1 MKKLVFTLTTLCYL
15 LSAQGQ
21 TARVQVIHNCADAIA
36 DSVDVYLNGTLL
48 LDNFAFRT
56 ATPYTTVTAG
66 TPITI
71 AIAPKNSTGVADSI
85 YSLTTT
91 LTSNATY
98 VAVANGIVS
107 GMGYSPSPDFGLD
120 IYAMGRESA
129 TSGSNT
135 DLLVMHGSTDA
146 PTVDVRSGIETLV
159 DDVSYGSFSSG
170 YLELPT
176 SDYKVR
182 LTNTTGS
189 ATVQTYSAPLSTL
202 SLNGGAGVVVAS
214 GFLNPAN
221 NSNGPA
227 FGLYVAL
234 PTGGDL
240 VMLPTADAEAL
251 SRVQVIHNSA
261 DAAAAQVDV
270 YVNGDLAIDDFAF
283 RTATEFIDLP
293 ANTVLEIGVAPGNS
307 TSVTDTIYNLTATL
321 DSAETYVVIANG
333 IVSTTGYTPAQDFRL
348 SVYPGAREVAN
359 NSGNTD
365 VLVMHG
371 STDAPTVDV
380 RNNSNV
386 LVNDISFGNYAT
398 NYLEL
403 PVADYIIDLTDA
415 MGSTTIASYTAPL
428 QTLNLSGVALSVLVS
443 GFVNPSNNS
452 NGPAF
457 GLYAAL
463 PTGGALVQ
471 LPVFNSI
478 ASLGKVVKEM
488 NIYPNPAADKVY
500 FSTNFNDVK
509 ITVSDITGRVL
520 YNSANFSGNSLDIS
534 GFSSGV
540 YILTAESSQEVYLSK
555 FTKQ

>member
-1 MKKLVFTLTTLCYL
+1 M
-15 LSAQGQ
+15 
-21 TARVQVIHNCADAIA
+21 IHNCADAIA
-36 DSVDVYLNGTLL
+36 DSVDVYLDGNLL

-56 ATPYTTVTAG
+56 ATPYTNVTAG
-66 TPITI
+66 TPVTL
-71 AIAPKNSTGVADSI
+71 AIAPKNSTSVADSI
-85 YSLTTT
+85 FSLTTT
-91 LTSNATY
+91 LTANATY

-107 GMGYSPSPDFGLD
+107 SMGYTPAPDFGLD

-146 PTVDVRSGIETLV
+146 PAVDVRSGIETLV
-159 DDVSYGSFSSG
+159 DDVSYGSFSNG

-176 SDYKVR
+176 NDYKVR

-189 ATVQTYSAPLSTL
+189 TTVQTYSAPLSTL

-234 PTGGDL
+234 PSGGDL
-240 VMLPTADAEAL
+240 VMLPTTDAEAL

-293 ANTVLEIGVAPGNS
+293 AKTQLEIGIAPANS
-307 TSVTDTIYNLTATL
+307 MSVMDTIYNMTATL

-348 SVYPGAREVAN
+348 SVYPGARESAN
-359 NSGNTD
+359 MGTNTD
-365 VLVMHG
+365 ILVMHG

-380 RNNSNV
+380 RNNNNV
-386 LVNDISFGNYAT
+386 LVNDISFGSYA
-398 NYLEL
+398 NSYLEL
-403 PVADYIIDLTDA
+403 PVANYIIDLTDA
-415 MGSTTIASYTAPL
+415 PGSTTIASFSAPL
-428 QTLNLSGVALSVLVS
+428 QTLNLSGAALTVVAS
-443 GFVNPSNNS
+443 GFVDRANNS
-452 NGPAF
+452 NGAAF

-463 PTGGALVQ
+463 PAGGALVQ
-471 LPVFNSI
+471 LPVYNSI
-478 ASLGKVVKEM
+478 ASLGKEVKEL
-488 NIYPNPAADKVY
+488 NLYPNPASDKVY
-500 FSTNFNDVK
+500 FSSNLTDVK
-509 ITVSDITGRVL
+509 VTISDVSGRVL
-520 YNSANFSGNSLDIS
+520 YSTDKFNGNSFDVS

-540 YILTAESSQEVYLSK
+540 YILTAESSQEIYLSK
-555 FTKQ
+555 FIKQ

>member
-21 TARVQVIHNCADAIA
+21 TARVQVIHNCADAVA

-71 AIAPKNSTGVADSI
+71 AIAPKNSTSVADSI

-146 PTVDVRSGIETLV
+146 STVDVRSGIETLI
-159 DDVSYGSFSSG
+159 DDVSYGNFSNG

-240 VMLPTADAEAL
+240 VMLPTAEAEAL

-333 IVSTTGYTPAQDFRL
+333 IVSTTGYTPTQDFRL

-380 RNNSNV
+380 RNNSNA

-403 PVADYIIDLTDA
+403 PVADYVIDLTDA
-415 MGSTTIASYTAPL
+415 MGTTTIASYTAPL
-428 QTLNLSGVALSVLVS
+428 QTLNLSGVALSVLAS

-488 NIYPNPAADKVY
+488 NLYPNPAADKVY

-509 ITVSDITGRVL
+509 VTVSDITGRVL

>member
-1 MKKLVFTLTTLCYL
+1 MKKLVFTFSTLLYL

-36 DSVDVYLNGTLL
+36 DSVDVYLDGNLL

-56 ATPYTTVTAG
+56 ATPYTNVTAG
-66 TPITI
+66 TPVTL
-71 AIAPKNSTGVADSI
+71 AIAPKNSTSVADSI
-85 YSLTTT
+85 FSLTTT
-91 LTSNATY
+91 LTANATY

-107 GMGYSPSPDFGLD
+107 SMGYTPAPDFGLD

-159 DDVSYGSFSSG
+159 DDVSYGSFSNG

-176 SDYKVR
+176 NDYKVR

-189 ATVQTYSAPLSTL
+189 TTVQTYSAPLSTL

-234 PTGGDL
+234 PSGGDL
-240 VMLPTADAEAL
+240 VMLPTTDAEAL

-293 ANTVLEIGVAPGNS
+293 AKTQLEIGIAPANS
-307 TSVTDTIYNLTATL
+307 MSVMDTIYNMTATL

-348 SVYPGAREVAN
+348 SVYPGARESAN
-359 NSGNTD
+359 MGTNTD
-365 VLVMHG
+365 ILVMHG

-380 RNNSNV
+380 RNNNNV
-386 LVNDISFGNYAT
+386 LVNDISFGSYA
-398 NYLEL
+398 NSYLEL
-403 PVADYIIDLTDA
+403 PVADYVLDLTDA
-415 MGSTTIASYTAPL
+415 PGSTTIASFSAPL
-428 QTLNLSGVALSVLVS
+428 QTLNLSGAALTVVAS
-443 GFVNPSNNS
+443 GFVDRANNS
-452 NGPAF
+452 NGAAF

-463 PTGGALVQ
+463 PAGGALVQ
-471 LPVFNSI
+471 LPVYNSI
-478 ASLGKVVKEM
+478 ASLGKEVKEL
-488 NIYPNPAADKVY
+488 NLYPNPASDKVY
-500 FSTNFNDVK
+500 FSTNLTDVK
-509 ITVSDITGRVL
+509 VTISDVSGRVL
-520 YNSANFSGNSLDIS
+520 YSTDKFNGNSFDVS

-555 FTKQ
+555 FIKQ